1 MIIGV
6 TGLYATGKDTV
17 AEILEEMNFE
27 HFSLSDM
34 IRDELKKHKK
44 EVTRANLIEKG
55 NELRTNFGPAIL
67 SKKALLKVKDGENYV
82 ITSIRNPSEVKV
94 LQERP
99 DFLLVNVVA
108 PDNIRLQRIL
118 SRGRKESDPQTLSQL
133 HKKEN
138 QERSSNPNAQQLH
151 VVCKMAKI
159 TLKNDVPLEKLKVK
173 IEKLV
178 KDNLFK
184 YQDGRPNWDEYFM
197 AIAKAVKARCSCMS
211 AKKGALIVKNKQIV
225 STGYNGSPKGIVHCT
240 KGGCIRCTARHL
252 GKLQSGDYSKPCICN
267 HAEENAIVQ
276 AAHNGIST
284 KDATIYSTFTPC
296 TACCKMIINAGIR
309 KVIARTIYPDDVGTK
324 LLQDAGIEFVVLK

>member
-6 TGLYATGKDTV
+6 TGLYAAGKDTV

-27 HFSLSDM
+27 HISLSDM
-34 IRDELKKHKK
+34 IRDELKKSKK
-44 EVTRANLIEKG
+44 EVTRANLIQKG
-55 NELRTNFGPAIL
+55 NELRTNFGASIL
-67 SKKALLKVKDGENYV
+67 AKKALLKIKDGENYV
-82 ITSIRNPSEVKV
+82 ITSIRNPREVKL
-94 LQERP
+94 LQERS

-108 PDNIRLQRIL
+108 PDNMRLKRII
-118 SRGRKESDPQTLSQL
+118 SRGKTEKDPQTLSEL
-133 HKKEN
+133 HNKEN

-151 VVCKMAKI
+151 LVGKMAKI
-159 TLKNDVPLEKLKVK
+159 TIRNDVPLEKLKSKV
-173 IEKLV
+173 EKFT

-197 AIAKAVKARCSCMS
+197 AIAQAVKARCTCMS
-211 AKKGALIVKNKQIV
+211 SKKGALIVKNKQIV
-225 STGYNGSPKGIVHCT
+225 STGYNGSPKGIIHCT

-252 GKLQSGDYSKPCICN
+252 GKMKSGEYHKPCICC

-309 KVIARTIYPDDVGTK
+309 KVIAKTIYPDDVGTK
-324 LLQDAGIEFVVLK
+324 LLKDAGIEFIVLK